1 MKINDK
7 YPLFPWL
14 SVFFILGLYLQ
25 DVSPIRSIY
34 LLSASILIIV
44 CTLFAKKFR
53 YKRIMILLSFF
64 LIGMGW
70 ASKNQECADKQKG
83 FFTPYIKSKST
94 VTLTGRV
101 TSFPT
106 TQRNKTKFYL
116 KVHKTDPIIPVSPR
130 LLVYLTGTIEK
141 QPSFAD
147 TIEIQATLKNT
158 SRFRLN
164 RFLTYKGYL
173 SFRNVYI
180 IAKTDKVKIISSP
193 FGWLTRLR
201 KKLLDNLRIGID
213 GTKESQLI
221 CAMLFGER
229 PNIDYYIFR
238 QFAVFGIIH
247 ILVISGLHIGC
258 IAFIG
263 ITLLQLCGL
272 SRKVSLTV
280 MLPIVIFYLFLVG
293 FKVSITRAVLMISFY
308 FCADFFNRE
317 RNAIHALIFAGVIQL
332 IFMPNLIY
340 DHGFQYS
347 FMSIMAILFIYPI
360 LMAPFKNRILFR
372 IMQYPTLSF
381 SVWIVIS
388 PLAAYRNGIFS
399 PIGFILGT
407 VALIFVQVI
416 VLVGI
421 ASACAGFL
429 VTFLSEIF
437 NLFNFMMIKTILKT
451 TAILY
456 DTISLQRYFHS
467 IPPIIF
473 LVYYLGITAVIVFL
487 KKTNRKIIGMI
498 ILFLSM
504 ILAGII

>member
-14 SVFFILGLYLQ
+14 SVFFILGLYWGNI
-25 DVSPIRSIY
+25 SPIRSIY
-34 LLSASILIIV
+34 LLSTSILIIV

-53 YKRIMILLSFF
+53 YKRIVILLSFF

-70 ASKNQECADKQKG
+70 ASKNQECAYDQKR
-83 FFTPYIKSKST
+83 FFAPYVKSKST
-94 VTLTGRV
+94 ITLIGRV

-116 KVHKTDPIIPVSPR
+116 KVRQTDPIIPISPR
-130 LLVYLTGTIEK
+130 LLVYLTETSEK
-141 QPSFAD
+141 SPSFAD
-147 TIEIQATLKNT
+147 TIEIQATIKNT

-164 RFLTYKGYL
+164 RFLTYKDYL
-173 SFRNVYI
+173 GFRNVYL
-180 IAKTDKVKIISSP
+180 IAKTDKMEIISSP
-193 FGWLTRLR
+193 LGWLTRLR
-201 KKLLDNLRIGID
+201 KKLLNNLRIGID

-263 ITLLQLCGL
+263 ITLLQLFGL
-272 SRKVSLTV
+272 SRKVSLSI
-280 MLPIVIFYLFLVG
+280 MLPTVIFYLFLVG

-317 RNAIHALIFAGVIQL
+317 RNAVHALIFAGIIQL
-332 IFMPNLIY
+332 IFMPSLIY

-347 FMSIMAILFIYPI
+347 FMSITAILFIYPI
-360 LMAPFKNRILFR
+360 LMTPFKNRLLFR
-372 IMQYPTLSF
+372 IMQYPILSF
-381 SVWIVIS
+381 SVWIVVS

-399 PIGFILGT
+399 PIGFVLGT

-416 VLVGI
+416 VLVGM

-429 VTFLSEIF
+429 VNFVSEIF
-437 NLFNFMMIKTILKT
+437 NLFNFMMIKSILKT
-451 TAILY
+451 TSILY

-473 LVYYLGITAVIVFL
+473 LVYYLAMTVVIVFL
-487 KKTNRKIIGMI
+487 KKTNQKIIGMI
-498 ILFLSM
+498 ILFLLI